1 MLRFE
6 RGFDSVVP
14 PQHFR
19 RLPRLHA
26 VLFSQAVRL
35 ACFIQVFSFYN
46 QNFVKVRIFMFLPR
60 FKQAAAI
67 AAALLFI
74 SSATA
79 QEPAGDKVDLDI
91 LAQIKSQA
99 FQHSQVMENLFY
111 ISEVYGPRVNNSRN
125 HRAAA
130 EWAMKQMKEW
140 GLQNVHLEKFAF
152 GYGWQIKKFYA
163 AMETPAYAALIGFP
177 LAWTPGTNG
186 LITADAIWAPI
197 HSKEDFAKYH
207 GKLKGKV
214 LLMFD
219 PPQLQLHTRV
229 DATPSPTDEEI
240 LARSNAPHRGAG
252 GAAEGRGGPPA
263 PGGASA
269 PRGRGRVGE
278 GDWVYTPT
286 SLALAEEK
294 NHLLRNEVN
303 AFLKEE
309 GVVVALTPGY
319 NGDGGTIFSTYGGS
333 ENPKDPIPPPMVAIT
348 PEQYNRIVRLL
359 QHGTTPKL
367 TFDVA
372 VDYQKEDQNAVN
384 VIGEIP
390 GTTKPDEVVM
400 LGGHFDSWQGGTGA
414 TDNGTGSSVA
424 MEAVRILATLKKPMA
439 RTVRVALWGGEEE
452 GVYGSS
458 AYVQQ
463 RFAPRDT
470 MKKTPEYDKLDVYF
484 NDDGGSGRFRGVS
497 AGGSPQMA
505 TIFKS
510 WIEPIKDQHIVAVS
524 GADFRPTTQ
533 PGGTDSSSFSW
544 IGLNGIGF
552 QQDGLEYGTRTHHS
566 NADTYD
572 RVQKDDV
579 MQGSMIEAWFAYN
592 AATRPEMLP
601 RIPTPEPLNASC
613 SS

>member
-1 MLRFE
+1 MSL
-6 RGFDSVVP
+6 
-14 PQHFR
+14 H
-19 RLPRLHA
+19 RL
-26 VLFSQAVRL
+26 
-35 ACFIQVFSFYN
+35 
-46 QNFVKVRIFMFLPR
+46 
-60 FKQAAAI
+60 KQATATI
-67 AAALLFI
+67 AALVLL
-74 SSATA
+74 SAATA
-79 QEPAGDKVDLDI
+79 QDAGDKVDLDA
-91 LAQIKSQA
+91 LAQIKTEA
-99 FQHSQVMENLFY
+99 YRHSQVMENLY
-111 ISEVYGPRVNNSRN
+111 YMSEVYGPRVTNSRN

-130 EWAMKQMKEW
+130 EWAMQQMKAW
-140 GLQNVHLEKFAF
+140 GLQNVHLERFPF

-186 LITADAIWAPI
+186 PITAEPVWAPI
-197 HSKEDFAKYH
+197 HSREDFAKYH

-214 LLMFD
+214 VLMFD
-219 PPQLQLHTRV
+219 PPPLQLHTRV
-229 DATPSPTDEEI
+229 EAAPSPTDEEI
-240 LARSNAPHRGAG
+240 LARANSPRG
-252 GAAEGRGGPPA
+252 GRGGEASGLPPA
-263 PGGASA
+263 PGGAGAVAA
-269 PRGRGRVGE
+269 PRGRGRAGE
-278 GDWVYTPT
+278 GTWEYTPT

-294 NHLLRNEVN
+294 NHELRNQVN
-303 AFLKEE
+303 AFMKEE
-309 GVVVALTPGY
+309 GVAVVLTPGY

-333 ENPKDPIPPPMVAIT
+333 ENPKDPVPPPMVAIT

-359 QHGTTPKL
+359 QHGTIPKL

-372 VDYQKEDQNAVN
+372 VDYQKEDQMAFN

-424 MEAVRILATLKKPMA
+424 MEAVRILATLHKPMA

-452 GVYGSS
+452 GVYGSQ

-463 RFAPRDT
+463 HFAPRDT

-505 TIFKS
+505 AIFRS

-524 GADFRPTTQ
+524 GGDTFRPTLQ

-552 QQDGLEYGTRTHHS
+552 QQDTLEYGTRTHHS
-566 NADTYD
+566 NADLYD
-572 RVQKDDV
+572 RVQKDDA
-579 MQGSMIEAWFAYN
+579 MQGAMIEAWFTYN
-592 AATRPEMLP
+592 AATRAEMLP
-601 RIPTPEPLNASC
+601 RIPTPEPLKK
-613 SS
+613 

>member
-1 MLRFE
+1 MK
-6 RGFDSVVP
+6 
-14 PQHFR
+14 
-19 RLPRLHA
+19 LH
-26 VLFSQAVRL
+26 
-35 ACFIQVFSFYN
+35 
-46 QNFVKVRIFMFLPR
+46 R

-67 AAALLFI
+67 VTAALLI

-79 QEPAGDKVDLDI
+79 QEQAGDKVDLAT
-91 LAQIKSQA
+91 LAQIKTEA

-111 ISEVYGPRVNNSRN
+111 VSEVYGPRVNNSRN
-125 HRAAA
+125 HKAAA

-140 GLQNVHLEKFAF
+140 GLQNVHLEKWPF

-163 AMETPAYAALIGFP
+163 AMETPVYAAITGFP

-186 LITADAIWAPI
+186 PISVEPVFAPI

-207 GKLKGKV
+207 GKLKGKAV
-214 LLMFD
+214 LMFD
-219 PPQLQLHTRV
+219 PATLTLHTRA
-229 DATPSPTDEEI
+229 DAQPSLTDEEI
-240 LARSNAPHRGAG
+240 LARGNARGGGGGGRGAAAAGG
-252 GAAEGRGGPPA
+252 GAPGLGA
-263 PGGASA
+263 PGGPAAANRDPS
-269 PRGRGRVGE
+269 GRGRPGE
-278 GDWVYTPT
+278 GTWEYTPT
-286 SLALAEEK
+286 SLALASPK
-294 NHLLRNEVN
+294 NQALRNEVN

-309 GVVVALTPGY
+309 GVAVALTPGY

-333 ENPKDPIPPPMVAIT
+333 ENPKDPIPPPIEAIAA
-348 PEQYNRIVRLL
+348 EQYNRLVRLV
-359 QHGTTPKL
+359 QHGITPKL
-367 TFDVA
+367 TFDIG
-372 VDYQKEDQNAVN
+372 VDYQKEDQNAFN

-452 GVYGSS
+452 GVYGST

-463 RFAPRDT
+463 HFALRDT

-497 AGGSPQMA
+497 AGGSPQTA
-505 TIFKS
+505 AIFRS
-510 WIEPIKDQHIVAVS
+510 WIEPIKDQHIVSVS
-524 GADFRPTTQ
+524 GAEFRPTLA
-533 PGGTDSSSFSW
+533 PGGTDSTAFSW

-592 AATRPEMLP
+592 AATRADMLP
-601 RIPTPEPLNASC
+601 RIPTPEPLKK
-613 SS
+613 